1 MMTSTSTTMAALALA
16 CILLV
21 PGAADAQQRGKSKQ
35 TAKPKKL
42 YCWNESG
49 RRTCSDTLPPEA
61 VNVARDEFNASSG
74 LRSGAVN
81 AAMSEEERVAAI
93 QLEAQRR
100 FEQAAEQTRQR
111 TEQAMLSNYT
121 DEADLRRVFSER
133 IAILD
138 NNVTTARFNVAS
150 MREAL
155 INALAVAGDREL
167 AGGKVTDKQ
176 AATIRERHGELV
188 AQRRMR
194 STFERERAALAVEIE
209 DTVQRFR
216 LLKGLQPPA

>member
-111 TEQAMLSNYT
+111 TEQAMLVTYK
-121 DEADLRRVFSER
+121 DEE
-133 IAILD
+133 
-138 NNVTTARFNVAS
+138 
-150 MREAL
+150 
-155 INALAVAGDREL
+155 DR
-167 AGGKVTDKQ
+167 KSV
-176 AATIRERHGELV
+176 V
-188 AQRRMR
+188 
-194 STFERERAALAVEIE
+194 
-209 DTVQRFR
+209 
-216 LLKGLQPPA
+216 